1 MKVVFHRRWK
11 LLRLE
16 FLRTAETDNNK
27 IRASPINFFSRD
39 IPSPI
44 YTLEVQLAY
53 ADGDEGFDNFNVI
66 WSGVTGSSLL
76 NLADLK

>member
-1 MKVVFHRRWK
+1 MKVVFHRRWR

-27 IRASPINFFSRD
+27 IRASPLIFFHVTSQAL
-39 IPSPI
+39 

-76 NLADLK
+76 NLTDLK